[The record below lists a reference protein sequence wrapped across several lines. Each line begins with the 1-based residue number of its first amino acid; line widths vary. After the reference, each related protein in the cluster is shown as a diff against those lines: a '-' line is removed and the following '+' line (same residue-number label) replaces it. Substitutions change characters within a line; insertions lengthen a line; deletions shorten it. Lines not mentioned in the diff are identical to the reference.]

1 VERLEPRLML
11 ADVSAPVILQY
22 FEGSYATME
31 RRLGDVFLA
40 GYGAIYTPPPG
51 RADLGDF
58 SVGYDVYD
66 RFDLGAPGKPT
77 LYGTRLGLET
87 LVAMTHRMGA
97 AYYIDYVINH
107 NGFSDL
113 GTNCDGRSFAEAGGY
128 PGFLLT
134 ASFDVDGDFHG
145 AFEGGDIRGRL
156 AGLIDI
162 AHEKNYQFIRSPVPG
177 FANNLP
183 AGVQEACGRIANV
196 PDEAHRALYPD
207 RDLPP
212 IFVFDPRTGEQN
224 IAIYPFNL
232 SEPLAGD
239 PVEENAMGLLMRYA
253 QWMVQV
259 IGVDGFRID
268 AAKHV
273 EPWVLDYFDRA
284 VYRSSFRTQLDGSQP
299 QVFSF
304 SEVFDGNRDFLQQF
318 VRKDIDTSDP
328 GRVGGNRD
336 VLDFP
341 LFFAMRDNLSGNGLA
356 NDWRNVVNA
365 SQDAHDDGLANNG
378 SQAVAFV
385 GSHDEPGPYLS
396 NVAHAYV
403 LLRPGNAVVYFNA
416 KEFGGGRDFP
426 KDGRGDALGGLY
438 GDVLTTL
445 VGIRTSHGRGNY
457 IERWLEKEMLIYERE
472 GSALVVLSNR
482 LDGGFD
488 SRTVQTSF
496 APGTPLIELTGNAE
510 DPVVDPFN
518 DFPELL
524 VVQADGTV
532 NLRVPRNTSPAGVE
546 HGRGYLI
553 YGPAPPQGSL
563 VLEGVAQQ
571 IASDIPTPET
581 NGTARLTPWDVITAD
596 QFTVRL
602 DTVPVNLL
610 GFHRDRPADGDNAL
624 LRLDAG
630 RDLNSNGS
638 VDFVT
643 PGHVAY
649 GFEQFTTL
657 HQPGYLDPNGVGAYA
672 QVIDATLL
680 EEGPHF
686 LTVRAFRHREPG
698 EGEAIFADFKRAL
711 YVDRLPPQSAVASF
725 APLQQGVHENRRLE
739 VRSLD
744 LTADNVHVFLDLP
757 AALSDAEILAMLGPD
772 SQTARRDRDRF
783 AKDVFGITSGNHVA
797 TVVTFEITGN
807 YSIQRVPGLFTST
820 IFGAGLG
827 DLDFD
832 GDYDTADVSAF
843 GDVLFSHNTQFNPA
857 ADFTADGLVDLADL
871 TALGT
876 RLGEVGAGQ
885 DALAAWQ
892 ALVDSVT
899 LQLIVAPSSLAED
912 AGAAAA
918 LLTVSR
924 NLAYESGEL
933 VVLLAASDTT
943 EAAVPILITIPA
955 GQASGTA
962 AVDILD
968 DYEFDGTQVVV
979 LTANAAGYYS
989 GQTSLQVVDNE
1000 PGTAALTDS
1009 QGDPDDA
1016 RVQFGTPLS
1025 QYRQRVADSPFVR
1038 TTLPDAR
1045 HYFEVRNTGSG
1056 AVLLQEIQI
1065 QVPDVHAVPMLGADP
1080 SDDILLLPGEAQ
1092 RFSLTFAPT
1101 LPTADNV
1108 QGIDFDRA
1116 DALVLHLVA
1125 GNTTEFAVALAGRST
1140 FAADITYNGRVNLAE
1155 LGVLNARF
1163 GRRAG
1168 DADWDPTADINGDGR
1183 INLGDLGLFNAE
1195 FGLVLGGGAAGQA
1208 GASAAGSTGTKA
1220 AAGNSSGLAGRQAAG
1235 ALRAAAGGA
1244 AGDGSREEFRRQ
1256 RPADSLP
1263 LGLGSTGLPLPSA
1276 AASSAQNGAQP
1287 IAGVSAD
1294 TRARSANV
1302 GSARGTTTA
1311 EGARGSSLVIPTD
1324 KSTTAAATARSA
1336 RSGARQ
1342 TVGGRQAESSQDVR
1356 DPHHWRDL
1364 FFAELG
1370 RSW

>member
-1 VERLEPRLML
+1 
-11 ADVSAPVILQY
+11 
-22 FEGSYATME
+22 
-31 RRLGDVFLA
+31 
-40 GYGAIYTPPPG
+40 
-51 RADLGDF
+51 
-58 SVGYDVYD
+58 
-66 RFDLGAPGKPT
+66 
-77 LYGTRLGLET
+77 
-87 LVAMTHRMGA
+87 
-97 AYYIDYVINH
+97 
-107 NGFSDL
+107 
-113 GTNCDGRSFAEAGGY
+113 
-128 PGFLLT
+128 
-134 ASFDVDGDFHG
+134 
-145 AFEGGDIRGRL
+145 
-156 AGLIDI
+156 
-162 AHEKNYQFIRSPVPG
+162 
-177 FANNLP
+177 
-183 AGVQEACGRIANV
+183 
-196 PDEAHRALYPD
+196 
-207 RDLPP
+207 
-212 IFVFDPRTGEQN
+212 
-224 IAIYPFNL
+224 
-232 SEPLAGD
+232 
-239 PVEENAMGLLMRYA
+239 
-253 QWMVQV
+253 
-259 IGVDGFRID
+259 
-268 AAKHV
+268 
-273 EPWVLDYFDRA
+273 VLDYFDRA

-416 KEFGGGRDFP
+416 KEFGAGRDFP

-496 APGTPLIELTGNAE
+496 APGTPLIELTGNAD

-624 LRLDAG
+624 LRLDEG

-643 PGHVAY
+643 PGQVAY

-657 HQPGYLDPNGVGAYA
+657 HQPGYLDPDGVGAYA

-725 APLQQGVHENRRLE
+725 APLQQGVNENRRLE

-832 GDYDTADVSAF
+832 GDYDTADVSTF

-899 LQLIVAPSSLAED
+899 LQLTVDPSSLAED

-918 LLTVSR
+918 
-924 NLAYESGEL
+924 AHF
-933 VVLLAASDTT
+933 
-943 EAAVPILITIPA
+943 A
-955 GQASGTA
+955 GG
-962 AVDILD
+962 
-968 DYEFDGTQVVV
+968 
-979 LTANAAGYYS
+979 
-989 GQTSLQVVDNE
+989 
-1000 PGTAALTDS
+1000 
-1009 QGDPDDA
+1009 
-1016 RVQFGTPLS
+1016 
-1025 QYRQRVADSPFVR
+1025 
-1038 TTLPDAR
+1038 
-1045 HYFEVRNTGSG
+1045 
-1056 AVLLQEIQI
+1056 
-1065 QVPDVHAVPMLGADP
+1065 
-1080 SDDILLLPGEAQ
+1080 
-1092 RFSLTFAPT
+1092 
-1101 LPTADNV
+1101 
-1108 QGIDFDRA
+1108 
-1116 DALVLHLVA
+1116 
-1125 GNTTEFAVALAGRST
+1125 
-1140 FAADITYNGRVNLAE
+1140 
-1155 LGVLNARF
+1155 
-1163 GRRAG
+1163 
-1168 DADWDPTADINGDGR
+1168 
-1183 INLGDLGLFNAE
+1183 
-1195 FGLVLGGGAAGQA
+1195 AGQA
-1208 GASAAGSTGTKA
+1208 GRAHVLDAHDRARAHRLQAGFEQQLFQERISHLHVGALLPAFFGKLGRCHRSPVYAVAARLGA
-1220 AAGNSSGLAGRQAAG
+1220 HVDHRVVQAAG
-1235 ALRAAAGGA
+1235 ARQEDLVLLEDPQGEDVHQRVAVVAGFKHALAAHGRHAEA
-1244 AGDGSREEFRRQ
+1244 VTVVRD
-1256 RPADSLP
+1256 
-1263 LGLGSTGLPLPSA
+1263 
-1276 AASSAQNGAQP
+1276 
-1287 IAGVSAD
+1287 SAD
-1294 TRARSANV
+1294 HALQN
-1302 GSARGTTTA
+1302 
-1311 EGARGSSLVIPTD
+1311 SLV
-1324 KSTTAAATARSA
+1324 A
-1336 RSGARQ
+1336 RSGLRVIKRPEPQRVHYRDGPRAHGEDVPQDSPYARGRALERLDKAGMVVGLDLEGDGVAVSDVNDARVLSRALQ
-1342 TVGGRQAESSQDVR
+1342 DVFARGWELLQMQPRALVGAVLAPHDAEDAQLRVGGLAAQNREDLLVFFRRELVR
-1356 DPHHWRDL
+1356 LNNLRGD
-1364 FFAELG
+1364 FAHDYLTAIEETMERNSTRPSVEPISGSLA
-1370 RSW
+1370 RSGWGISPSTLRSRFRIPAMSRSEPFGLST